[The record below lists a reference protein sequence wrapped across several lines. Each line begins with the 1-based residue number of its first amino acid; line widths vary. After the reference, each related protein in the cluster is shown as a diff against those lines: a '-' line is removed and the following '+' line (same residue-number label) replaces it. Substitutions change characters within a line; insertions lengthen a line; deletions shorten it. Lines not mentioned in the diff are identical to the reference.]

1 MVHHCWK
8 AQGRGQGEA
17 MRRFVV
23 DHILPDQG
31 VVLIEGAEARH
42 IAKAL
47 RMEPGDEIVVMDSE
61 GMRYHGLIQSI
72 GTSRVAV
79 EVKGPIA
86 TPDTPP
92 LDMVLCQAVLK
103 AKAMDLVIQKVTE
116 LGASRIV
123 PFLSR
128 RTVIRL
134 DEKRGENKLRRWK
147 EIARNATA
155 QCDRAI
161 PPQIDGV
168 TDFRQLLSATS
179 REDGLK
185 VILWEQERSR
195 DLKDVLR
202 QAGPQEKIVGMVGPE
217 GGFSREEVVQ
227 AMEVGFVP
235 ISLGRRI
242 LRAETA
248 AMVLVT
254 LCLYEWGDLGLD

>member
-1 MVHHCWK
+1 
-8 AQGRGQGEA
+8 

-134 DEKRGENKLRRWK
+134 DEKRGENNLKRGWTKGHFMGTRTVPGSQGRASTSRAPRENSGHGGTRGRIFPRRGCSGHGSGICANQSWQEDPEGRDSGHGVGDLVPVRMGRPRSGLSQWWTKKASQSELRCLFK
-147 EIARNATA
+147 CYAGFVIAWSHFWPGVPGPSL
-155 QCDRAI
+155 
-161 PPQIDGV
+161 PPQNLPGH
-168 TDFRQLLSATS
+168 LL
-179 REDGLK
+179 
-185 VILWEQERSR
+185 
-195 DLKDVLR
+195 
-202 QAGPQEKIVGMVGPE
+202 
-217 GGFSREEVVQ
+217 
-227 AMEVGFVP
+227 
-235 ISLGRRI
+235 
-242 LRAETA
+242 
-248 AMVLVT
+248 
-254 LCLYEWGDLGLD
+254 